1 MEDEVFAHLRL
12 FHRDIHSKLL
22 TDHNCKEGCVSSQS
36 KVHVG
41 TNDGLNSK
49 DGDLHQKEDVTLI
62 IPELN
67 LLSEVSHVRGDNT
80 SNVDVTVIPTQNR
93 VTL

>member
-1 MEDEVFAHLRL
+1 LPIFVL
-12 FHRDIHSKLL
+12 
-22 TDHNCKEGCVSSQS
+22 
-36 KVHVG
+36 G

-67 LLSEVSHVRGDNT
+67 LLSEVSHGDGP
-80 SNVDVTVIPTQNR
+80 SDPQR
-93 VTL
+93 VTTI